1 VFDQERSVTQSIHNL
16 LLLAQQENDYNTQ
29 QFLQW
34 YVDEQREEEAVIR
47 TILDRI
53 KIIGQGGAS
62 LYYIDKEVEKINQ
75 EVIAEEAAGGE

>member
-47 TILDRI
+47 TFSTES
-53 KIIGQGGAS
+53 KS
-62 LYYIDKEVEKINQ
+62 
-75 EVIAEEAAGGE
+75 